1 MFLSVWSQLWFPDPK
16 TENAKNLIL
25 YHDITLVVVAV
36 VLVLVVWF
44 LVIFLMS
51 KVIFGGMMNR
61 YIHKNDVLE
70 IVWTVSPSFILFI
83 LGYISL
89 VNLYQ
94 MELGDET
101 EHLVKV
107 TGHQWYWDYEYLL
120 SFNDFSMMNYSLWF
134 SDMVSK
140 YFEEVSSKG
149 LAVMWVDI
157 LTKGLSELTS
167 SYEGVVSSVSSEM
180 VGLSNYF
187 DSESL
192 KADLNEVVYESSRD
206 SVGEEVI
213 ALAGYMGVEDRLKD
227 FGPVTEGGTIED
239 FMFSWRLM
247 NLYGGIE
254 KELAAGSESS
264 IWFDLNYIWNLNL
277 MGDFIVGKEASE
289 WFSFDSM
296 ILMMEGDW
304 VLNYESFLVPR
315 GADSVEYSSYESGFR
330 NADVTNPCFL
340 ARSSNNE
347 VLVCTT
353 DVMHSWGITEL
364 GVKVDAIPGRTNSLA
379 VNPYSSGVCYG
390 NCYELCGVGHSAM
403 PIKVV
408 VSSLKDTQWL
418 LKSMIMT
425 TDEVAD
431 LFSSWVL
438 FN

>member
-1 MFLSVWSQLWFPDPK
+1 MFLSVWSQLSFPDPK

-44 LVIFLMS
+44 LAIFLMS

-101 EHLVKV
+101 EHLIKV

-120 SFNDFSMMNYSLWF
+120 SFNDFSKMDYSLWF
-134 SDMVSK
+134 GDMVSK
-140 YFEEVSSKG
+140 NLEEVNSKG
-149 LAVMWVDI
+149 LVSVWVDV
-157 LTKGLSELTS
+157 LMKGLNELTL
-167 SYEGVVSSVSSEM
+167 SYEGVVVSVSSES
-180 VGLSNYF
+180 VNLTNYF
-187 DSESL
+187 DLENL
-192 KADLNEVVYESSRD
+192 KAELGETAYESSRD
-206 SVGEEVI
+206 TLNEEVI
-213 ALAGYMGVEDRLKD
+213 ALAGFMGVEDRLKD
-227 FGPVTEGGTIED
+227 FGSVSEGGTIED

-247 NLYGGIE
+247 NLYSGIE
-254 KELAAGSESS
+254 KELSIGSESS
-264 IWFDLNYIWNLNL
+264 VWFDYNYIWSLNL
-277 MGDFIVGKEASE
+277 LSDSVIGKSASE

-296 ILMMEGDW
+296 VLMMEGDW
-304 VLNYESFLVPR
+304 MLNYESFLISR

-330 NADVTNPCFL
+330 NADVSNPCFL
-340 ARSSNNE
+340 AHSSNNE

-379 VNPYSSGVCYG
+379 VNPYSSGICYG

-425 TDEVAD
+425 TDEVSD

-438 FN
+438 FK